1 MRQIVLVATLAA
13 SVFAV
18 NMAAQPDP
26 NYKPKRLNKA
36 IELLQDD
43 VTIFYTGAGGGGYEQ
58 GIKMAKTWADVIMYD
73 MEHSPF
79 DISNLRAFMQGLAKG
94 GPTPSGHRIPAV
106 IVTMPVLGYD
116 EAYMRAN
123 SWVIAQI
130 LATGVMG
137 IHLCHARDPKAI
149 ETFVAAARYPFE
161 RAGIKQL
168 PMEGMRGAG
177 SQNFPAQI
185 WGISPNL
192 YVQVADVWP
201 LNPKGEIMLGLKIE
215 DKHALANAEKNAAV
229 PGIAFAE
236 WGPTDQTMSQIGLA
250 AYQDTSMPAR
260 RGGGGDEEAG
270 GGGGGRGG
278 RGPSLATTNPVL
290 IKTRARVFAAV
301 KANHEAFLNSCNEN
315 NVIDMIKEGVRVCTG
330 NEATAKKGREF
341 QNRQMPW

>member
-1 MRQIVLVATLAA
+1 MKQIALAATLAA
-13 SVFAV
+13 SFLAV
-18 NMAAQPDP
+18 NLAAQPDP

-43 VTIFYTGAGGGGYEQ
+43 VTIFYTGAGGGGYDQ
-58 GIKMAKTWADVIMYD
+58 GVKMAKTWADVIMYE
-73 MEHSPF
+73 MEHGAF
-79 DISNLRAFMQGLAKG
+79 DLANLRAFMQGLAKS
-94 GPTPSGHRIPAV
+94 GPTPSGHRIPTV
-106 IVTMPVLGYD
+106 IVTLPVLGYD
-116 EAYMRAN
+116 EAYMKAN
-123 SWVIAQI
+123 SWVVAQV

-149 ETFVAAARYPFE
+149 ETFVAASRYPFE
-161 RAGIKQL
+161 RPGIKQL

-177 SQNFPAQI
+177 SQNFASQI

-192 YVQVADVWP
+192 YLQLADTWP

-250 AYQDTSMPAR
+250 AYQDTSMPAGR
-260 RGGGGDEEAG
+260 RGDDGEG
-270 GGGGGRGG
+270 GGGGGRG

-301 KANHEAFLNSCNEN
+301 KANHEAFLNSCNES

-341 QNRQMPW
+341 QDRKMPW